1 MTFNV
6 AQRDIVNLELLKSY
20 LGCGR
25 LQYRKDGVHYFV
37 VGDYRSIIDHVIPF
51 FEKFP
56 FFSSS
61 KKKNFSLFKQI
72 AFLME
77 QGKHLNPQGLQEIVA
92 IRESL
97 NEGRGRRRKYNG
109 ADVEIDYQGILRD
122 YTPDSKTI

>member
-1 MTFNV
+1 
-6 AQRDIVNLELLKSY
+6 
-20 LGCGR
+20 
-25 LQYRKDGVHYFV
+25 
-37 VGDYRSIIDHVIPF
+37 
-51 FEKFP
+51 
-56 FFSSS
+56 
-61 KKKNFSLFKQI
+61 
-72 AFLME
+72 ME